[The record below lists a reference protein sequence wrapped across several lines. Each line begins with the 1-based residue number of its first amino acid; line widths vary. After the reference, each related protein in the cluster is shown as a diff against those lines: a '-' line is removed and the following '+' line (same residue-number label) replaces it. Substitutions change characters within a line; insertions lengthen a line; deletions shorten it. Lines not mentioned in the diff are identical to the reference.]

1 MMGDY
6 EMLKSM
12 KLVALLGLALSLDAC
27 ASMNVFKDSASD
39 QAANV
44 APLPPVDAPPP
55 VVATTLSAGQ
65 IKTLLTG
72 KSWRWKSA
80 KNSGV
85 TLYASDGTSL
95 VEVTGKGTTQG
106 KWVAKNGQLCE
117 SFSPAPFLPQGM
129 SLMCQPFTGSGGSY
143 MNGPATFSLA
153 S

>member
-1 MMGDY
+1 M
-6 EMLKSM
+6 M
-12 KLVALLGLALSLDAC
+12 KLMKFVALLGIALSLDAC
-27 ASMNVFKDSASD
+27 ASMNVFKDSAND
-39 QAANV
+39 QAANNAALAPQANMAPV
-44 APLPPVDAPPP
+44 NTEQAPLA
-55 VVATTLSAGQ
+55 AAQ

-106 KWVAKNGQLCE
+106 KWVAKDGQLCE

-129 SLMCQPFTGSGGSY
+129 SLQCQPFRGSGGSY
-143 MNGPATFSLA
+143 MNGPATFQLA